1 MLLVLLSSSS
11 VVVTVVGLF
20 PCHNM
25 VDVISERRVGRWGT
39 REVGS
44 LEGRGVTG
52 SLSLAV
58 VAVAVSP
65 SL

>member
-39 REVGS
+39 RDVGS
-44 LEGRGVTG
+44 LEEGRGV
-52 SLSLAV
+52 SD
-58 VAVAVSP
+58 
-65 SL
+65 